1 MRVHFT
7 IIINVNNENMFW
19 NKRKIEMFSRTLAD
33 SFTMCY
39 IWLYCVYPAV
49 VWPRAGAGNEGG
61 APALA
66 AVCPVPRVQVG
77 SGGWLHTGTCRD
89 KTGAAIRST
98 DGDEECWSGYP
109 HQEAIKPLTRRQNK
123 TITSSSN
130 HKSQAGCL
138 LLVRWP
144 VAVVKWSCHIFP
156 SFNWG
161 IV

>member
-1 MRVHFT
+1 M
-7 IIINVNNENMFW
+7 
-19 NKRKIEMFSRTLAD
+19 
-33 SFTMCY
+33 
-39 IWLYCVYPAV
+39 

-98 DGDEECWSGYP
+98 DGDKECCSGYP

-144 VAVVKWSCHIFP
+144 VAVVKWSLVMSYLPLIQLRNYLGSIPIFRINFMAKNEMVVDVAHG
-156 SFNWG
+156 SFRN
-161 IV
+161 I

>member
-1 MRVHFT
+1 
-7 IIINVNNENMFW
+7 
-19 NKRKIEMFSRTLAD
+19 
-33 SFTMCY
+33 MCY
-39 IWLYCVYPAV
+39 IWLFWLCPAV

-98 DGDEECWSGYP
+98 DGDEECCSGYP

-138 LLVRWP
+138 LVVRWP
-144 VAVVKWSCHIFP
+144 VGRGHVISSPHSIEELSRIHWINEINFMAKNEMVVNVAHG
-156 SFNWG
+156 SFRN
-161 IV
+161 I

>member
-1 MRVHFT
+1 MKSGY
-7 IIINVNNENMFW
+7 E
-19 NKRKIEMFSRTLAD
+19 KLAHCQNITELIVLQCVISDYSD
-33 SFTMCY
+33 S
-39 IWLYCVYPAV
+39 VYPAV

-98 DGDEECWSGYP
+98 DGDKECCSGYP

-138 LLVRWP
+138 LVVRWP

-156 SFNWG
+156 SFN
-161 IV
+161 